1 MSQLGSQESLRTEYD
16 SIRQITDES
25 FQACKKRTEHHGK
38 KLMLEVVMEQKRM
51 DCTIKEIEKVE
62 DGYGNGQKQIEEKL
76 SLRGTDGHHS
86 HSSVAQVGIETTVVQ
101 DVVSRLESHL
111 TWLRHKFPGLA
122 KAQSAEQS
130 SLMDMAAIHA
140 VECNQMKDIIAA
152 QKLEQ
157 DRWEKLV
164 ARLKDDRNNL
174 GVVSAIFGLEW
185 NQANMVNKNQR
196 ETLRLAYEI
205 ALKEMEWALT
215 EAQRQMKEQK
225 LQEGTCPDAAMFVN
239 LPRIILSTIL

>member
-1 MSQLGSQESLRTEYD
+1 
-16 SIRQITDES
+16 
-25 FQACKKRTEHHGK
+25 
-38 KLMLEVVMEQKRM
+38 
-51 DCTIKEIEKVE
+51 
-62 DGYGNGQKQIEEKL
+62 
-76 SLRGTDGHHS
+76 
-86 HSSVAQVGIETTVVQ
+86 
-101 DVVSRLESHL
+101 
-111 TWLRHKFPGLA
+111 
-122 KAQSAEQS
+122 
-130 SLMDMAAIHA
+130 
-140 VECNQMKDIIAA
+140 
-152 QKLEQ
+152 
-157 DRWEKLV
+157 
-164 ARLKDDRNNL
+164 LKDDRNNL